1 MKIDQKMQINIIYS
15 IKEIIR
21 RIRNYRKQKCQRES
35 LFNRMEESFHMN
47 NIFLH

>member
-21 RIRNYRKQKCQRES
+21 RIRNYRKQKS